1 LFLQLTVDDEE
12 LEIPSEPFGFR
23 TLISAQA
30 MGDHQALV
38 EGQRRVVRVH
48 LGEDAEAGLLRL
60 LGGI

>member
-1 LFLQLTVDDEE
+1 
-12 LEIPSEPFGFR
+12 
-23 TLISAQA
+23 